1 MIEFEWNSV
10 KAASNL
16 LKHKVSFEVAS
27 RVFQDSARVIV
38 FDRTKDGEQRWH
50 AIGAVEGN
58 LLLTVVFTVRAYG
71 RKKRIRII
79 SARKASRR
87 ERKLYV

>member
-1 MIEFEWNSV
+1 MIEFEWDPA

-16 LKHKVSFEVAS
+16 VKHKVSFEVATS
-27 RVFQDSARVIV
+27 VFRDPARVTV
-38 FDRTKDGEQRWH
+38 FDRVKDGERRWH
-50 AIGAVEGN
+50 AIGAVDRD
-58 LLLTVVFTVRAYG
+58 LLLTVVFTVRVYG
-71 RKKRIRII
+71 RKNRIRII